1 MTSQTSL
8 YRDLVRDAM
17 RDDCGSIGADATCG
31 DAVVSL
37 RDGAGT
43 CVVVTDP
50 AGRPVGILTEQD
62 VARRIAFV
70 AKPEQPIRDLMTGPV
85 RTISADEFLFHA
97 VATMRRLDVRHLPA
111 VDDDGVLVGI
121 LRLKDALFESTP
133 RLMEEMDA
141 LAGDGGIEGLRAVKG
156 RLAEIAGGLL
166 DDGVPV
172 PQIQALLTEVNNDV
186 YRRVTDLVMEA
197 MARAGQGP
205 PPREFAV
212 IVMGSGG
219 RGENFIFP
227 DQDNGLIL
235 ADRGDG
241 DREAEDAWFLNLA
254 RRLTQALDTVGFPLC
269 RGDVMATNPVWRQP
283 LADWKRQFS
292 SWVADGTAESLRYCD
307 IISDFRAVRGVEGLA
322 QSLRRHMLDTVSA
335 NRSFLR
341 GLATESEVAGVALGF
356 FDRFIL
362 VRDDE
367 LHEGTINLKQSGLL
381 PLVEAVRIVAFRDSI
396 AAPSTL
402 GRIDALGEAGY
413 LDRDERDYLSG
424 AYHHLAGLILRHQ
437 VAAARDGKE
446 VSYYVAPES
455 LTRREKDILV
465 DSFKAIRRFR
475 DRVRAELTGD
485 IFG

>member
-17 RDDCGSIGADATCG
+17 RPDCASLPADATCG
-31 DAVVSL
+31 AAVASL
-37 RDGAGT
+37 RDGSDT
-43 CVVVTDP
+43 CVVVIDE
-50 AGRPVGILTEQD
+50 AGRPLGILTEQD
-62 VARRIAFV
+62 VARRIAFL
-70 AKPEQPIRDLMTGPV
+70 ARLDQPVGEAMTAPV
-85 RTISADEFLFHA
+85 QTVRADEFLFQA
-97 VATMRRLDVRHLPA
+97 VAAMRRLDIRHLPV
-111 VDDDGVLVGI
+111 VDGEGALVGV
-121 LRLKDALFESTP
+121 LRLKDALFESDA
-133 RLMEEMDA
+133 RLMEEIDA
-141 LAGDGGIEGLRAVKG
+141 LAGEDGMDGLAAVKG
-156 RLAEIAGGLL
+156 RLAGIAGGLI

-172 PQIQALLTEVNNDV
+172 PEIQALLTEVNNDV
-186 YRRVTDLVMEA
+186 YRRVTDLVLDD
-197 MARAGQGP
+197 MAAGERGAP
-205 PPREFAV
+205 PLEFAV

-235 ADRGDG
+235 ADQGDG
-241 DREAEDAWFLNLA
+241 AAADAWFVDFA
-254 RRLTQALDTVGFPLC
+254 RRLTRALDTVGFPLC

-283 LADWKRQFS
+283 LAGWKDQFS
-292 SWVADGTAESLRYCD
+292 SWVAKGSAETLRYCD
-307 IISDFRAVRGVEGLA
+307 IISDFRAVWGAEGLA
-322 QSLRRHMLDTVSA
+322 RTLRRHMLDTVKA

-367 LHEGTINLKQSGLL
+367 LHQGTLNLKQSGLL
-381 PLVEAVRIVAFRDSI
+381 PLVEAVRIVAFRDGI

-402 GRIDALGEAGY
+402 GRIDALAETGY
-413 LDRDERDYLSG
+413 LDRDEQDYLSG

-437 VAAARDGKE
+437 VAAARAGGE
-446 VSYYVAPES
+446 VSYYVDPER
-455 LTRREKDILV
+455 LTRREKDMLV
-465 DSFKAIRRFR
+465 DCFKAIRRFR